1 MQAQELVQKI
11 ATTQETKSYLI
22 QVLEAFQNMDYHK
35 LNDLLDD
42 EAYYEDMKKTAF
54 IYQQMQIFKELRK
67 KGDTYLN
74 LSTNICT
81 GCLCCEPV
89 FVLTGNNSDHKYAIY
104 IQFTQGEITDIFR
117 CSEQSNGFN
126 SLPPF

>member
-1 MQAQELVQKI
+1 MEAQTLVHKI
-11 ATTQETKSYLI
+11 STTEEIKSYLI

-54 IYQQMQIFKELRK
+54 IYQQMQVFKELK
-67 KGDTYLN
+67 SKGDTHLN

-81 GCLCCEPV
+81 GCLCSEPV
-89 FVLTGNNSDHKYAIY
+89 FVFTGNNSGHKYAIY
-104 IQFTQGEITDIFR
+104 VQFTQGEITDIYR
-117 CSEQSNGFN
+117 CSEQSNGFDC
-126 SLPPF
+126 LPPF